1 MGSFAL
7 VWGTMVQLKTV
18 RTIRLRYVV
27 GLSII
32 ALLATASYFAM
43 QRVGADRHHLDH
55 LANLAQNQSELAHR
69 IARLSNLMA
78 LAKTDTEYDKNRA
91 HLRHTINALQDA
103 HRELRGNR
111 PAQGQESGVNKAQS
125 TIYADAGAGLDQ
137 TLGRFVDQADE
148 IRRQEFGELVPSLA
162 AYTYVTESG
171 LNELVTQLESVAGE
185 FQRLSALDH
194 SRIENLKLALWLSA
208 LAILLLLAF
217 LIFYP
222 MERQIRRTIRSLES
236 SIEELTEIR
245 GRLQV
250 AQRLASIG
258 DWELLVKEG
267 VLTWS
272 DEVYEIC
279 GVKKE
284 SFALSIESSRQ
295 LVHPEDRTAVF
306 TALQKVRKRRSQ
318 VANLEYRIVRPD
330 GTERLVYQS
339 VAGSAD
345 RSGQINKLTGTIQD
359 ISDRRDIS
367 NRLEKLSETIPGFMF
382 EFQIDLDGIMS
393 IPYASVGILDTI
405 GVTAEDARRDPRDIL
420 EMFHIDD
427 LARIN
432 ITIYESAEKLSIWQ
446 DQFRIHHPRKRE
458 IWIEGHATPRKLF
471 DGSTHWY
478 GYLWDI
484 TERKQSEDRIRQ
496 LALYDPLTGL
506 ANRRLLE
513 DRLRHALATSR
524 RSRSFSAIL
533 MLDLDHFKS
542 LNDTKG
548 HHVGDEL
555 LREVAQ
561 RLRKCVRDTDTIA
574 RLGGDEFVVLLES
587 LGSSVKNGH
596 RTAMKVAEKIRVTL
610 NQTYYLDNKRHIHH
624 ASASI
629 GVALFQG
636 HGRSYGELLKRADVA
651 MFEAKD
657 LGRNRVCFFTEQ
669 RQSII
674 NSRTAMAHDM
684 QRALENG
691 EFQIY
696 YQPQVSTSGIMAGAE
711 ALLRWQ
717 PPSGSGKFIPPATFI
732 PIAEETG
739 LIIPLG
745 EWVLRTVCR
754 HILNFCFYNLP
765 AGFAVAVNISAR
777 QFSDDEFLNK
787 VAKIIKRTGV
797 DTHRLKLELTESC
810 LIHDMERGKKSL
822 KTLREMGLHIELDD
836 FGTGYSSL
844 NSLKNLP
851 LDTIKIDSSLVHGIE
866 GDIRDEAI
874 VRAAIAMGK
883 ALSLTVVAEGVETTE
898 HNDFLIKE
906 GCDMLQG
913 FLHAKP
919 LPYRTFLTYLQQ
931 QEKLLKQKFNN
942 EAERDTSKIVSIRRL
957 HK

>member
-1 MGSFAL
+1 MI
-7 VWGTMVQLKTV
+7 QLKTV
-18 RTIRLRYVV
+18 QNIRLRYVI

-32 ALLATASYFAM
+32 ALLVTGSYFAM
-43 QRVGADRHHLDH
+43 QRVGSEQRYLSSMTFLADRQAALIDDIVQLSSLMVSAPDAASHKKYSGE
-55 LANLAQNQSELAHR
+55 LAN
-69 IARLSNLMA
+69 
-78 LAKTDTEYDKNRA
+78 
-91 HLRHTINALQDA
+91 TIKAVQDA
-103 HRELRGNR
+103 HRELWGGSTEGGKR
-111 PAQGQESGVNKAQS
+111 AAAIESLAALYGDS
-125 TIYADAGAGLDQ
+125 GAGLDR
-137 TLGRFVDQADE
+137 TLQNFLGQAAAIGQLPYGTSVAE
-148 IRRQEFGELVPSLA
+148 SAEFSYVTDRGLKELKPKLA
-162 AYTYVTESG
+162 AASAEFNR
-171 LNELVTQLESVAGE
+171 LNADKQTK
-185 FQRLSALDH
+185 
-194 SRIENLKLALWLSA
+194 IETLKLILWLGA
-208 LAILLLLAF
+208 LVILVLLGF

-222 MERQIRRTIRSLES
+222 MEKQTWNTIHSLAS
-236 SIEELTEIR
+236 SIEELKGTKA
-245 GRLQV
+245 RLQV
-250 AQRLASIG
+250 AQQLASVG

-267 VLTWS
+267 ILTWS

-279 GVKKE
+279 GVDPE
-284 SFALSIESSRQ
+284 SFELTVKSSRD
-295 LVHPEDRTAVF
+295 LIHPEDRTAVF
-306 TALQKVRKRRSQ
+306 TALQKVRKKQTQ
-318 VANLEYRIVRPD
+318 VSNLEYRLVRPD
-330 GTERLVYQS
+330 GTERLVYQRVS
-339 VAGSAD
+339 GSENAAGEID
-345 RSGQINKLTGTIQD
+345 ILTGTIQD
-359 ISDRRDIS
+359 ISDRRDLS

-382 EFQIDLDGIMS
+382 EFQLDLDGILS
-393 IPYASVGILDTI
+393 IPYASEGILGTI
-405 GVTAEDARRDPRDIL
+405 GISAEEARNDPRSVL
-420 EMFHIDD
+420 NLFHMDD

-446 DQFRIHHPRKRE
+446 DQFRINHPKKKE
-458 IWIEGHATPRKLF
+458 IWVEGHATPRKLF
-471 DGSTHWY
+471 DGSAHWY

-533 MLDLDHFKS
+533 MLDLDHFKT

-555 LREVAQ
+555 LREVAN

-587 LGSSVKNGH
+587 LGNSVKIGH
-596 RTAMKVAEKIRVTL
+596 KTAMRVAEKIRVAL
-610 NQTYYLDNKRHIHH
+610 NQTYYLDNKQHLHH

-669 RQSII
+669 RQSVI

-691 EFQIY
+691 EFQLY
-696 YQPQVSTSGIMAGAE
+696 YQPQISSDGLMGGAE
-711 ALLRWQ
+711 ALLRWE
-717 PPSGSGKFIPPATFI
+717 PTPGKFIPPSTFI
-732 PIAEETG
+732 PIAEDTG
-739 LIIPLG
+739 LILPIG

-754 HILNFCFYNLP
+754 HILNFSFYSLP
-765 AGFAVAVNISAR
+765 VGFAVAVNISAR

-787 VAKIIKRTGV
+787 VAKILHRTGV

-810 LIHDMERGKKSL
+810 LIHDLERGQASL
-822 KTLREMGLHIELDD
+822 KKLREMGLHIELDD

-851 LDTIKIDSSLVHGIE
+851 LDTIKIDRSLVHGIE
-866 GDIRDEAI
+866 GGDIRDEAI

-883 ALSLTVVAEGVETTE
+883 ALSLTVVAEGVETKE
-898 HNDFLIKE
+898 HNNFLIKE

-919 LPYRTFLTYLQQ
+919 LPYRTFLAYLQQ
-931 QEKLLKQKFNN
+931 QEAQLKQKFSN
-942 EAERDTSKIVSIRRL
+942 EVEPDSAKIVSIKKL

>member
-1 MGSFAL
+1 M
-7 VWGTMVQLKTV
+7 TQLKTT
-18 RTIRLRYVV
+18 RSIRLRYLV

-32 ALLATASYFAM
+32 AILSTASYFAM
-43 QRVGADRHHLDH
+43 QRVSSDQRHLV
-55 LANLAQNQSELAHR
+55 NLVYLGQDQSELAHQ

-78 LAKTDTEYDKNRA
+78 AAETRTEYNKSLASLNR
-91 HLRHTINALQDA
+91 TIKRMQDA
-103 HRELRGNR
+103 QAELRG
-111 PAQGQESGVNKAQS
+111 SGVTGDKGSAFYGTQIA
-125 TIYADAGAGLDQ
+125 IYAEQGSGLERTFERYMAQAREVGKQPFESFDQRSEAYVYVTQAGL
-137 TLGRFVDQADE
+137 
-148 IRRQEFGELVPSLA
+148 GELV
-162 AYTYVTESG
+162 G
-171 LNELVTQLESVAGE
+171 QLDSVASE
-185 FQRLSALDH
+185 YQRLSKQQRA
-194 SRIENLKLALWLSA
+194 RIENLKLVLWLGA
-208 LAILLLLAF
+208 LAILLLLALF
-217 LIFYP
+217 VFFP
-222 MERQIRRTIRSLES
+222 MEKQIRKTILSLES
-236 SIEELTEIR
+236 SIEELKATR
-245 GRLQV
+245 GRLQI
-250 AQRLASIG
+250 AQQLASVG
-258 DWELLVKEG
+258 DWELLVEEG

-279 GVKKE
+279 GVDKE
-284 SFALSIESSRQ
+284 NFSLTIKNSREII
-295 LVHPEDRTAVF
+295 HPEDRATVF
-306 TALQKVRKRRSQ
+306 GALQKVRKGHSQ

-339 VAGSAD
+339 VTGSAD
-345 RSGQINKLTGTIQD
+345 KSGKINKLTGTIQD
-359 ISDRRDIS
+359 ISDRRDLS

-382 EFQIDLDGIMS
+382 EFQLDLDGLLS
-393 IPYASVGILDTI
+393 IPYASEGIFNTI
-405 GVTAEDARRDPRDIL
+405 GVTAEDARQDPRSVL
-420 EMFHIDD
+420 ELFHMDD

-432 ITIYESAEKLSIWQ
+432 ITIYESVEKLSIWQ
-446 DQFRIHHPRKRE
+446 DQFRINHPLKRE
-458 IWIEGHATPRKLF
+458 IWVEGHATPRKLF

-548 HHVGDEL
+548 HHIGDEL

-587 LGSSVKNGH
+587 LGNSVKSGH

-610 NQTYYLDNKRHIHH
+610 NQTYYLDNKQHVHH

-684 QRALENG
+684 QRALDNG

-696 YQPQVSTSGIMAGAE
+696 YQPQVSTTGIMAGAE

-717 PPSGSGKFIPPATFI
+717 PPSGKFIPPSTFI

-739 LIIPLG
+739 LIIPIG

-754 HILNFCFYNLP
+754 HILNFCFYKLP
-765 AGFAVAVNISAR
+765 IGFAVAVNISAR
-777 QFSDDEFLNK
+777 QFADDEFLNK
-787 VAKIIKRTGV
+787 VAKILQRTNV

-810 LIHDMERGKKSL
+810 LIHDLERGQRSL
-822 KTLREMGLHIELDD
+822 KKLREMGMHIELDD

-883 ALSLTVVAEGVETTE
+883 ALSLTVVAEGVETAE

-931 QEKLLKQKFNN
+931 QEKSIKLKFDSETEQDK
-942 EAERDTSKIVSIRRL
+942 SKIVSIKRL